1 ALDLLGQHAG
11 ILELAG
17 RREVEQLVVR
27 NAAPEEEG
35 QPRSQLEV
43 AQPVWG
49 PGFHVDGLALEPDQ
63 ELWRRQQRLE
73 RALDPAVE
81 VALGAPFLV
90 ESHERRH
97 AVLDDRTAIRP
108 ARQGG
113 EDKAGA

>member
-81 VALGAPFLV
+81 VALGPPFP
-90 ESHERRH
+90 
-97 AVLDDRTAIRP
+97 LDRPGRP
-108 ARQGG
+108 ARVS
-113 EDKAGA
+113 ARRTW